1 MQTTFSEIVVE
12 GRFMLVK
19 GFLLGFLSVKN
30 PEGKYFFHRKAGIRR
45 ETFKDFLK
53 EFFELDNYVHL
64 CLEDNLVKPFV
75 DASKL
80 YTKITGNAIK
90 SIRPIKSANFTFAFE
105 VFNQDAA
112 KDLKNIIENIPEGV
126 ELTNFFPYE
135 EQVSEGKGTEAYA
148 PLHEYVYRAKG
159 MLSGD
164 FASIMDIY
172 LNLKRSKYSE
182 SIICSDVKIELGEP
196 QTISA

>member
-1 MQTTFSEIVVE
+1 MKTTFSEIVIE

-45 ETFKDFLK
+45 ETFKDLLK

-75 DASKL
+75 EASKL
-80 YTKITGNAIK
+80 YTKITGNEVK
-90 SIRPIKSANFTFAFE
+90 SIRPITSARFSFAFE
-105 VFNQDAA
+105 VFNREAA
-112 KDLKNIIENIPEGV
+112 AEIKNVIEHLPEGV
-126 ELTNFFPYE
+126 KLTDFFPYE
-135 EQVSEGKGTEAYA
+135 EKDAEGKGTEAYA

-159 MLSGD
+159 VLEGD
-164 FASIMDIY
+164 FSGVMDVY

-182 SIICSDVKIELGEP
+182 SIICSDVKLELGEE
-196 QTISA
+196 QAV